1 MAAEKVTDV
10 TRRRRGASPD
20 DGAGRTAGPPGF
32 PDYNAPVALDVE
44 TQPASAVQ
52 LRIDW
57 GIVARHVLRSRLLD
71 EVEEAELAPA
81 GEVPYQFSARGHELA
96 QVLLAQHLTHPHDA
110 ATVYYRS
117 RPFLMACGLTPTE
130 ALAAGMGRTGSPSE
144 GRDVGVVFSMPPRGG
159 PTVLPASGD
168 VGAQYTPAAGWAQ
181 AITYRARVLGESAW
195 SGALAVA
202 LGGDGSVA
210 TNGFWSALTI
220 ATTLRLPLLFFI
232 EDNAY
237 GLSVPSILQTPGGDI
252 ARNLESFDGLLV
264 LSGSGSEP
272 EAAAALIGRAVEHVR
287 TDGPCLLRLTVP
299 RLSGHTFVDNQAYKS
314 TAEREGEARR
324 DPLPALA
331 AHLPPEVWQS
341 LHDEAANEV
350 RNAVEMARALPVP
363 MGDATRHLF
372 FEGRL
377 QYVGGSASEGPPR
390 QAGDSLSPARDPTRR
405 LNLIEA
411 VRLVLEEELAA
422 NPRCLVFGEDVGV
435 KGGVH
440 GATAGMQAKFGV
452 GRVFDTSL
460 SEEGIIGR
468 AIGMALAGLLPV
480 PEIQF
485 RKYADPATESINDA
499 GTLRWRTAGKFAAPM
514 VVRIPVGHGKKIG
527 DPWHS
532 VTGEAVFAHTLGW
545 RIAYPSNAADA
556 AGLFRTAL
564 RGEDPVMFFEHRALL
579 DAPDARRPDPG
590 PGHTLPFGQAALLT
604 DGDSLT
610 LITWGAMVYPALAA
624 AARHPGR
631 VEVLDL
637 RTIVPWDR
645 EAVLTSVRRTGRCL
659 VVHEDTLTGGFAGE
673 ILAAVTAEAF
683 TALDAPPRRLTTPDC
698 PTPYSA
704 ELMAEVLP
712 NPESIDAAISELLA
726 F

>member
-1 MAAEKVTDV
+1 MQV
-10 TRRRRGASPD
+10 R
-20 DGAGRTAGPPGF
+20 
-32 PDYNAPVALDVE
+32 LDWE
-44 TQPASAVQ
+44 T
-52 LRIDW
+52 
-57 GIVARHVLRSRLLD
+57 VARHVLRSRLLD
-71 EVEEAELAPA
+71 DLEEAELAPA

-117 RPFLMACGLTPTE
+117 RPFLLACGLTLTE

-144 GRDVGVVFSMPPRGG
+144 GRDVGAVFSMPPRGDPSG
-159 PTVLPASGD
+159 LRSARPTVLPASGD

-181 AITYRARVLGESAW
+181 AIGYRAKVLGESEWA
-195 SGALAVA
+195 GGLAVA

-220 ATTLRLPLLFFI
+220 ATTLRLPMLFFI

-237 GLSVPSILQTPGGDI
+237 GLSVPSVLQTPGGDI
-252 ARNLESFDGLLV
+252 ARNLGSFEGLLV
-264 LSGSGSEP
+264 LNGSGTEP
-272 EAAAALIGRAVEHVR
+272 EDTAALIGRAVDYVR
-287 TDGPCLLRLTVP
+287 GGGGPCLLRLLVP
-299 RLSGHTFVDNQAYKS
+299 RLSGHTFIDNQAYKS
-314 TAEREGEARR
+314 TAERDDEARR
-324 DPLPALA
+324 DPLPILA
-331 AHLPPEVWQS
+331 GRVSSETWES
-341 LHDEAANEV
+341 LRAEASLEV
-350 RNAVEMARALPVP
+350 RAAVEMARALPP
-363 MGDATRHLF
+363 PRGDGPRHLF

-377 QYVGGSASEGPPR
+377 QQVGG
-390 QAGDSLSPARDPTRR
+390 LSPEGAPRTDVVRASAKDPARR

-440 GATAGMQAKFGV
+440 GATAGMQARFGTD
-452 GRVFDTSL
+452 RVFDTSL

-468 AIGMALAGLLPV
+468 AVGLALAGLLPV

-485 RKYADPATESINDA
+485 RKYTDPATESINDA

-545 RIAYPSNAADA
+545 RLAFPSNAADA
-556 AGLFRTAL
+556 AGLLRSAL

-579 DAPDARRPDPG
+579 DSPISRRPDPG
-590 PGHTLPFGQAALLT
+590 PDQVVAFGEASMLT
-604 DGDSLT
+604 EGDSLT
-610 LITWGAMVYPALAA
+610 LVTWGAMVYPSLEA
-624 AARHPGR
+624 AARHPGQ

-645 EAVLTSVRRTGRCL
+645 AAVLASVRKTGRCL

-673 ILAAVTAEAF
+673 ILAVVTAEAF
-683 TALDAPPRRLTTPDC
+683 TALDAPPRRLATPDC
-698 PTPYSA
+698 PIPYSA
-704 ELMAEVLP
+704 DLMAEVLP
-712 NPESIDAAISELLA
+712 NAETIEAAIAELLA